1 MNDICNNNNLD
12 QNLDSNISKIAWVTS
27 NDDIPA
33 IKFLGVLFDTEL
45 NFKQHIHASL

>member
-33 IKFLGVLFDTEL
+33 KKFLGVLFDTEQ
-45 NFKQHIHASL
+45 NFK